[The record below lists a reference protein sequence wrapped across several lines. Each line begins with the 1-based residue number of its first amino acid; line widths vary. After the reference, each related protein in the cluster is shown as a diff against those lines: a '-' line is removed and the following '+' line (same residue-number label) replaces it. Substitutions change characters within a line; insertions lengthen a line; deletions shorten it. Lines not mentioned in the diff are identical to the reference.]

1 MLYYKGVETML
12 TKNEFMKKL
21 KEARSVQLLIERLTD
36 EIFSDYDLDAVPF
49 AAGNSNT
56 LGEAIQCYIH
66 YGEIPLSG
74 NIDDFWKSYKK
85 FVQQEES

>member
-1 MLYYKGVETML
+1 MLYYKGEETML

-36 EIFSDYDLDAVPF
+36 EIFSDYDLDSVPF
-49 AAGNSNT
+49 AAGNSDT

>member
-1 MLYYKGVETML
+1 ML

-21 KEARSVQLLIERLTD
+21 KEARSAQLLIEQLTD
-36 EIFSDYDLDAVPF
+36 EIFSDYDLDAIPF
-49 AAGNSNT
+49 TANNSDT

-66 YGEIPLSG
+66 YGEMPESE

-85 FVQQEES
+85 FVQQEKS

>member
-1 MLYYKGVETML
+1 ML

-21 KEARSVQLLIERLTD
+21 KEARASQLLIERLTN

-49 AAGNSNT
+49 SANNSDN

-66 YGEIPLSG
+66 YGEMPSSENL
-74 NIDDFWKSYKK
+74 DDFWKSYKK
-85 FVQQEES
+85 CVQQDQN

>member
-1 MLYYKGVETML
+1 ML

-21 KEARSVQLLIERLTD
+21 KEARASQLLIERRMN
-36 EIFSDYDLDAVPF
+36 EIFSNYELDAMPF
-49 AAGNSNT
+49 SAINSDN

-66 YGEIPLSG
+66 YGEMPLSG

-85 FVQQEES
+85 YAQSRC

>member
-1 MLYYKGVETML
+1 ML

-21 KEARSVQLLIERLTD
+21 KEARSSQLLKQRLTN
-36 EIFSDYDLDAVPF
+36 EIFSDYDLDAIPF
-49 AAGNSNT
+49 AATNSNT

-66 YGEIPLSG
+66 YGEMPLSG

-85 FVQQEES
+85 FVQKEKE

>member
-1 MLYYKGVETML
+1 ML

-21 KEARSVQLLIERLTD
+21 KEARSTQLLIERLTD
-36 EIFSDYDLDAVPF
+36 EIFSDYDLDGIPF
-49 AAGNSNT
+49 AANNSNT

-66 YGEIPLSG
+66 YGELPLSG

-85 FVQQEES
+85 YAQRSWDDEV